1 MDDLA
6 NQLELATDSQRTR
19 ASVIPFASGGQSQYV
34 KGEVGRTEA
43 DLGLR

>member
-34 KGEVGRTEA
+34 GEVGRTEA